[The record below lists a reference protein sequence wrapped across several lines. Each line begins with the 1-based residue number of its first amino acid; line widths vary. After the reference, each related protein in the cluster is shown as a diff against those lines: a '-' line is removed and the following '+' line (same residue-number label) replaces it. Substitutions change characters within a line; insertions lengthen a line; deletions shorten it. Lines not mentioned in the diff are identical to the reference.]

1 MIKIVRS
8 ISEMK
13 KIRSSLQ
20 GSVGFIPT
28 MGALHEGHLSLVQ
41 NAQNNDTV
49 IVSIYVNPSQFGE
62 NEDLDSYPRNLQ
74 KDVDKLSKFK
84 VDYVFCPTSV
94 EMYPNGYKTWI
105 SVDEITQILCGASR
119 PTHFKGVTTIV
130 SKLIN
135 IVKPDFMYMGLKD
148 FQQIVVLETMINDL
162 NFDTKIV
169 RCPIIRED
177 DGLAKSSRNEYL
189 DQSERKNAVCL
200 SQSLLSAKQS
210 ANIGDDAQ
218 ILITLIGEKIRKNNG
233 KIDYIK
239 IVNTNTL
246 ENSAILDEN
255 SHIILA
261 VFMGKTRLIDNM
273 KLF

>member
-1 MIKIVRS
+1 
-8 ISEMK
+8 
-13 KIRSSLQ
+13 
-20 GSVGFIPT
+20 
-28 MGALHEGHLSLVQ
+28 
-41 NAQNNDTV
+41 
-49 IVSIYVNPSQFGE
+49 
-62 NEDLDSYPRNLQ
+62 
-74 KDVDKLSKFK
+74 
-84 VDYVFCPTSV
+84 
-94 EMYPNGYKTWI
+94 MYPNGYKTWI